1 MLGNILQSFLSSR
14 FSLGILESKLVGRS
28 IKLSFLNSSSN
39 VFFLKFYFSATLREN
54 LDPLMTHDDVQLLDA
69 LKKARLLDVVRQKL
83 APIDPIQGGR
93 GLDAMIDYETTF
105 SSGKYLLLKSSYY

>member
-1 MLGNILQSFLSSR
+1 
-14 FSLGILESKLVGRS
+14 
-28 IKLSFLNSSSN
+28 
-39 VFFLKFYFSATLREN
+39 
-54 LDPLMTHDDVQLLDA
+54 MTHDDVQLLDS

-105 SSGKYLLLKSSYY
+105 SSGRYPFFSVHIFRSIPLTLTNYISRK

>member
-1 MLGNILQSFLSSR
+1 
-14 FSLGILESKLVGRS
+14 
-28 IKLSFLNSSSN
+28 
-39 VFFLKFYFSATLREN
+39 
-54 LDPLMTHDDVQLLDA
+54 MTHDDVQLLDA

-105 SSGKYLLLKSSYY
+105 SSGRYPFFIVHIIRSIIFHDVHPWKIDHNILV

>member
-1 MLGNILQSFLSSR
+1 MAVVKCFI
-14 FSLGILESKLVGRS
+14 
-28 IKLSFLNSSSN
+28 
-39 VFFLKFYFSATLREN
+39 LKFYFSATLREN

-69 LKKARLLDVVRQKL
+69 LKKARLLEVVRQKL

-105 SSGKYLLLKSSYY
+105 SSGRYLFSVFILLDLYHYITKIDHIILV

>member
-1 MLGNILQSFLSSR
+1 MA
-14 FSLGILESKLVGRS
+14 LV
-28 IKLSFLNSSSN
+28 ICFI
-39 VFFLKFYFSATLREN
+39 LKFYFSATLREN

-105 SSGKYLLLKSSYY
+105 SSGRYPFFSVHIFRSIQLHITKIDHNILV

>member
-1 MLGNILQSFLSSR
+1 MAVVIYF
-14 FSLGILESKLVGRS
+14 I
-28 IKLSFLNSSSN
+28 
-39 VFFLKFYFSATLREN
+39 LKFYFSATLMEN

-105 SSGKYLLLKSSYY
+105 SSGRYLFSVFILLDEPNITKIDDIILV

>member
-1 MLGNILQSFLSSR
+1 MAVIVYLT
-14 FSLGILESKLVGRS
+14 
-28 IKLSFLNSSSN
+28 
-39 VFFLKFYFSATLREN
+39 LKFYSSATLREN

-105 SSGKYLLLKSSYY
+105 SSGRYLSFSVHIIRSIPLTLPHITKIDHNILV

>member
-1 MLGNILQSFLSSR
+1 
-14 FSLGILESKLVGRS
+14 
-28 IKLSFLNSSSN
+28 
-39 VFFLKFYFSATLREN
+39 
-54 LDPLMTHDDVQLLDA
+54 MTHDDVQLLDA

-105 SSGKYLLLKSSYY
+105 SSGRYLSFSVHIIRSIPLTLNHISRK